1 MLFETDRLRM
11 ELDSRLREIEK
22 LSEISRIKAKEI
34 EHLNERN
41 YELEEKLRQKDFKL
55 TSTTK
60 T

>member
-11 ELDSRLREIEK
+11 ELDIEK